1 MHDIVPD
8 CSDNV
13 TYTAGYIMAGGTT
26 INGESRGS
34 LEASAYEVPLSSM
47 QPAVRGNKRED
58 RKYESLEAMYA
69 LPHEYATVGPNE
81 AKVLINLI
89 LYSTQQ

>member
-1 MHDIVPD
+1 MHNIIPD

-26 INGESRGS
+26 VNGESRVT
-34 LEASAYEVPLSSM
+34 LKASAYEVPLSSM
-47 QPAVRGNKRED
+47 QSAVHGNKRED
-58 RKYESLEAMYA
+58 RKYESLEATYA

-81 AKVLINLI
+81 AKVLYN